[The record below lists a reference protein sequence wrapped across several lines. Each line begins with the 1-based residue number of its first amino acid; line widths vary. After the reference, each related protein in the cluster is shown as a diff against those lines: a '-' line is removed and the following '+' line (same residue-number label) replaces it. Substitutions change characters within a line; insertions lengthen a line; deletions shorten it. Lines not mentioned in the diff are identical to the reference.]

1 MPNLTHLI
9 RAATLAASVMA
20 VAMSAP
26 AKAADPAMGEAV
38 SASAR
43 FYLGTGYDD
52 VRERASGSI
61 GALVSW
67 GSAPFGARQNWRW
80 RLGGMISA
88 DQDYWLGGGVS
99 YEQRLG
105 ASDWYYEA
113 GFQPGI
119 YSRGDAPAGEDS
131 VTAPSFLSHVALG
144 RILAS
149 GSDLSLVISHRSSG
163 RIVSNQAISEEVMLR
178 YARPF

>member
-1 MPNLTHLI
+1 MPVLTHLI
-9 RAATLAASVMA
+9 RGVAFAASLLAMA
-20 VAMSAP
+20 VSTP
-26 AKAADPAMGEAV
+26 AKAADPVVGEAV
-38 SASAR
+38 SADAR
-43 FYLGTGYDD
+43 FYLGAGYDD
-52 VRERASGSI
+52 IRERASGSI
-61 GALVSW
+61 GALLSW
-67 GSAPFGARQNWRW
+67 GSVPFGVRQNWRW

-88 DQDYWLGGGVS
+88 DQDYWLGGGIS